1 MTNPPEE
8 LNRSEIIFY
17 QTENAKTRLQV
28 RLENE
33 TVWLTQAAIAELFQ
47 TTPQNITLHLRN
59 IYEEGELAEPG
70 TCKDFLQVQDE
81 GSRRVHRSRKFYN
94 LDEIEGLDRIVVMYL
109 DYAEDQARRR
119 RLLFMRDWRE
129 KLDAFLK
136 FNERDIL
143 EHAGKVSMEV
153 SQALALEEYEKFER
167 RRLAEEAEREALED
181 DAELRRVA
189 KMIEDKPRKGK
200 KNE

>member
-17 QTENAKTRLQV
+17 QTEDAKTRLQV

-59 IYEEGELAEPG
+59 IYEEGELAESG